1 MLPAYVVAS
10 FSKKLCRLTLS
21 GPPSGG
27 LFVLALVSNLLRKH
41 GECACLIHRRG
52 KHEDGGLIEDVFV
65 EDVDGDLVKTRGM
78 RYIMMLCARLLVFCI
93 SCSHTCYI
101 SCS

>member
-1 MLPAYVVAS
+1 MAS
-10 FSKKLCRLTLS
+10 FSKKLCRLALS

-65 EDVDGDLVKTRGM
+65 EDVDGDLVKTRGV
-78 RYIMMLCARLLVFCI
+78 YIL
-93 SCSHTCYI
+93 
-101 SCS
+101 